1 MTLRYPNNCDY
12 FQVEAA
18 LIAEPN
24 NEELLKLKEDLDEI
38 IRLQEELVNADA
50 AGGTSANGDSSSKSR
65 KEKVQW
71 KVRRQY
77 SC

>member
-1 MTLRYPNNCDY
+1 M
-12 FQVEAA
+12 EAA

-38 IRLQEELVNADA
+38 IRLQEELVNADGE
-50 AGGTSANGDSSSKSR
+50 GGTSAEADSSSKSR
-65 KEKVQW
+65 KEKHQW
-71 KVRRQY
+71 KVRRQS